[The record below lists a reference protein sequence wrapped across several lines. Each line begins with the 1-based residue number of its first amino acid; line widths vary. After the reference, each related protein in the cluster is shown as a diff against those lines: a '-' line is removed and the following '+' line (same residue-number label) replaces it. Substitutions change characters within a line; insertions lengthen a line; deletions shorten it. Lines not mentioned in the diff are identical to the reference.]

1 MSKTRPILPKTSYF
15 ELLLL
20 LLRRRTRLKIV
31 GRSMFPLLQ
40 PGNEILIDPYA
51 YKKSLP
57 KLNDIVVI
65 KHPQKPEITI
75 VKRVT
80 AIDGLQNYFL
90 TGDNLADST
99 DSRHWGSVK
108 SQDILGKVTSHFC

>member
-1 MSKTRPILPKTSYF
+1 MSKTQPILPKTSYF

-20 LLRRRTRLKIV
+20 LLRRRKRLKIV
-31 GRSMFPLLQ
+31 GKSMLPLLQ

-51 YKKSLP
+51 YKKSSP
-57 KLNDIVVI
+57 KLNDIVVT
-65 KHPQKPEITI
+65 KHPQQPEITI

-80 AIDGLQNYFL
+80 AIDDRTGYFL

-108 SQDILGKVTSHFC
+108 SPDILGKVTSYFC

>member
-1 MSKTRPILPKTSYF
+1 
-15 ELLLL
+15 
-20 LLRRRTRLKIV
+20 
-31 GRSMFPLLQ
+31 MFPLLQ

-51 YKKSLP
+51 YKKSPP
-57 KLNDIVVI
+57 KLNDIVVT
-65 KHPQKPEITI
+65 KHPQKPEIII

-80 AIDGLQNYFL
+80 AIDGKINYFL